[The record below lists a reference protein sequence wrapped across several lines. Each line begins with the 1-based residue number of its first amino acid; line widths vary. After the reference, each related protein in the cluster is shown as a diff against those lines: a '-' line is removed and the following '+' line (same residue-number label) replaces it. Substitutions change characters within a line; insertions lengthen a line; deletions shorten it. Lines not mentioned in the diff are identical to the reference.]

1 MKKRKINLKAIWSC
15 IALLSGFYFVI
26 EGTYQVAIRPFF
38 ENNLVGFT
46 PFGLFVY
53 VVSLFVIAES
63 GGYLYERFNK

>member
-1 MKKRKINLKAIWSC
+1 M
-15 IALLSGFYFVI
+15 LSGFYFVI